1 MKSLTF
7 TLTLILIS
15 LFGLNA
21 QTIDYDRIVL
31 PEDAQDITIEERLV
45 QLAWQNHPDNKILF
59 RDKQAAKYNMRST
72 QWSWLE
78 QINISG
84 NLNEFTLDKDSERNN
99 FYPRYNFSVSFPL
112 GMFAT
117 RPLAVKQA
125 REMYKITDDQIKSK
139 MIQVRASVLSSYE
152 NYKTNKEIYEIEA
165 SATQD
170 IEASF
175 QLTEQRFKNGEES
188 LENYS
193 STLRSFND
201 QKRKEINARNAYNL
215 AKIELESLIG
225 LKLEE
230 VL

>member
-1 MKSLTF
+1 MKLLTF
-7 TLTLILIS
+7 TLTLILVS
-15 LFGLNA
+15 LFKLNA

-45 QLAWQNHPDNKILF
+45 QLAWKNHPDNKMLF
-59 RDKQAAKYNMRST
+59 REKQAAKYNMRST

-99 FYPRYNFSVSFPL
+99 FSLSFPL

-125 REMYKITDDQIKSK
+125 REMYKISDDQIKSK

-188 LENYS
+188 LEDYS
-193 STLRSFND
+193 NTLRSFND

-215 AKIELESLIG
+215 AKIELEALIG